1 MRFRPHPGRAAASLA
16 FAYFSAVISATRSTA
31 GTVSMALVAALAP
44 MSLPSPSV
52 AAETVPGGSVP
63 AAVPVPGPVP
73 APVPAPAVKPKA
85 EPSRASPPSTKSAP
99 PTPVSKPRWVDLTP
113 AQQTALQPLAAEWDR
128 LDSARKIKW
137 LTIGSKYGTL
147 KPDQQVRLQE
157 RMREWAK
164 LTPDQRRVARESYS
178 RAKKLNPSE
187 KSAEWQNYQKLP
199 EEQKKKL
206 ADEASVKKRVANLPP
221 VSQQKPK
228 INPPPKSTLKTD
240 LQKRQAVGQKSEHRA
255 LVPAAGNRSAAPGA
269 STSPGNPPPASPPT
283 TGGREGLPLAAPP
296 VPRAPAETVAP
307 PQPNVPAATSSSPP
321 QPVR

>member
-16 FAYFSAVISATRSTA
+16 FGYFSAVISATRSTA

-44 MSLPSPSV
+44 ISFPSTGA
-52 AAETVPGGSVP
+52 AAETVPGGSAP
-63 AAVPVPGPVP
+63 AAAPVPGPIS
-73 APVPAPAVKPKA
+73 APVPAPALKPKA
-85 EPSRASPPSTKSAP
+85 EPARASPPSTKPAP
-99 PTPVSKPRWVDLTP
+99 STSVSKPRWVDLTP

-137 LTIGSKYGTL
+137 LKIGSKYGTL

-164 LTPDQRRVARESYS
+164 LTPDQRRVARESFS

-240 LQKRQAVGQKSEHRA
+240 LQKRQAVGQKSEHRPV
-255 LVPAAGNRSAAPGA
+255 VPAAGNRPATAGA
-269 STSPGNPPPASPPT
+269 NMSSGSPPPTSLPA
-283 TGGREGLPLAAPP
+283 TGGKEGSPLVVP
-296 VPRAPAETVAP
+296 VPRAPAETVP
-307 PQPNVPAATSSSPP
+307 PSQSGAPAATSSSPP